1 MEIRLEGTN
10 KSIELN
16 SCKAGEFERVW
27 DQALRYMQATG
38 EDACREIVRE
48 IVEAWAPSLNPDELT
63 MDDVWNILLAK
74 AGKAK
79 SPTLAKIPDLAAEAV
94 GFLGEKGLVP
104 VIQSM
109 EKTILEESGDD
120 TSQG

>member
-10 KSIELN
+10 KTIELN

-38 EDACREIVRE
+38 EAACREIVRE

-63 MDDVWNILLAK
+63 MNDVWNILLAK
-74 AGKAK
+74 TGKAK
-79 SPTLAKIPDLAAEAV
+79 APTLAKIPDLAAEAV
-94 GFLGEKGLVP
+94 GFLGEKGLAP
-104 VIQSM
+104 AIQSM
-109 EKTILEESGDD
+109 EQAIMEEPGDD